1 MYTLLTKEKALLNK
15 FESEMTKLKHQTG
28 TSEQKQQL
36 YTALNDKRE
45 QFLYRKFSNYN
56 DQVSRFIQYCAT
68 FDILVSLAS
77 VGLSFLNTV
86 PSTNP
91 VLHQARLSIL
101 SLLLRP
107 GYPDGRLRE
116 TGLLPDQVVP
126 SDPAS
131 TAPTTLSAR

>member
-1 MYTLLTKEKALLNK
+1 MYILLTKEKALLNK

-56 DQVSRFIQYCAT
+56 VQVSRFIQYCAT
-68 FDILVSLAS
+68 FDILVSLVS

-86 PSTNP
+86 LSAKP
-91 VLHQARLSIL
+91 VLYQARLSIL
-101 SLLLRP
+101 PLLL
-107 GYPDGRLRE
+107 
-116 TGLLPDQVVP
+116 
-126 SDPAS
+126 
-131 TAPTTLSAR
+131 